1 MVNACRDPES
11 QKSPAR
17 ALQAT
22 KLARWSG
29 AEKNVDPLT
38 IKRRHLEAK
47 ARRPRATGPA
57 AAVLAADGCFTI
69 LRVPTVQVDIAPRQL
84 AGANVIECRTK
95 AKLSTTVTRGGT
107 IDRATSWSS
116 RHKTGIFGTAAK
128 LCVFPALSA
137 MRYHVMPLWLRTAST
152 SR

>member
-22 KLARWSG
+22 KLARWSE

-38 IKRRHLEAK
+38 IKRRHLEAT

-57 AAVLAADGCFTI
+57 AAVLAADGCFII

-84 AGANVIECRTK
+84 AGANAILITHDPPPILGGDTASVQRVRRP
-95 AKLSTTVTRGGT
+95 SRGGV
-107 IDRATSWSS
+107 S
-116 RHKTGIFGTAAK
+116 
-128 LCVFPALSA
+128 
-137 MRYHVMPLWLRTAST
+137 LRVGHSGD
-152 SR
+152 